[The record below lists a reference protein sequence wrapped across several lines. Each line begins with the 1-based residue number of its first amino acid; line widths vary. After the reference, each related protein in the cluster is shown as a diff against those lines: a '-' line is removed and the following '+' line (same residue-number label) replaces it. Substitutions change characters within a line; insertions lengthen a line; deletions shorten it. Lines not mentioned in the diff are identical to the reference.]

1 MRAGAPP
8 EVGDAKWIVN
18 PKRTATNYYVLSY
31 KKDMHSIWSSVLL
44 RQMVDIMNDTHTR
57 HRHLHTYFW
66 FGHRKTVRK
75 FEKKINKTY
84 NQAVN
89 FV

>member
-44 RQMVDIMNDTHTR
+44 RQMVDIMNDTHTQGTDIYT
-57 HRHLHTYFW
+57 HIFDLAT
-66 FGHRKTVRK
+66 
-75 FEKKINKTY
+75 EKLLENLKKKK
-84 NQAVN
+84 
-89 FV
+89 